1 MAVKTIDLTRNIRD
15 KNYKN
20 IKDLSKEDQIKYYR
34 LRASKLSKKLSTS
47 KKITSV

>member
-20 IKDLSKEDQIKYYR
+20 IKDLPKEDQVKYYR
-34 LRASKLSKKLSTS
+34 SKASKLNKKLSI
-47 KKITSV
+47 KKKTSV